1 MWMRMRIRMRKKI
14 RKIVTMM
21 MTSKMTITMKTTA
34 MIKTTIGS
42 KALLA
47 HGILQFLNLLI
58 QWTLGPGLSLH
69 RSNWLMPRAGLI
81 TIQIHRG
88 NCNRESRWNLVNFHA
103 SRGLFAAPVVIS
115 PESDGSFMILSSP
128 QRWCKFVY
136 IYHLVYPFYTF
147 KYVTYLYVLLC
158 TFVLFY
164 T

>member
-88 NCNRESRWNLVNFHA
+88 NCNRESRWNLVNIPRQTFSSPFILDRFDWFSPFPVIFLAGGEVHA
-103 SRGLFAAPVVIS
+103 IRSLFAPPVAIFPVDS
-115 PESDGSFMILSSP
+115 
-128 QRWCKFVY
+128 
-136 IYHLVYPFYTF
+136 T
-147 KYVTYLYVLLC
+147 T
-158 TFVLFY
+158 
-164 T
+164 